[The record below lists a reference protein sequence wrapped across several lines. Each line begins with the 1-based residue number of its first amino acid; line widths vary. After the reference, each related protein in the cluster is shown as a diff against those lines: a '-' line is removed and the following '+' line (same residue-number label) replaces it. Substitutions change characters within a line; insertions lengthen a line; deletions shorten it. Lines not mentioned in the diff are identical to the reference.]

1 MEKLSKKGITP
12 AIGIF
17 TAVAVVAV
25 IFVIVGIMLTF
36 GADITDSIGES
47 TVPDT
52 GLGCNT
58 TTTLRTSCPLAY
70 NISVQ
75 SLEGQEELGSW
86 QDNWAMIIAVVVI
99 ISLLG
104 LALGAV
110 LMYVRT

>member
-1 MEKLSKKGITP
+1 MQLLKKKGITP

-25 IFVIVGIMLTF
+25 LFVIVGIMLTF
-36 GADITDSIGES
+36 GADITQSIHDEQTANS
-47 TVPDT
+47 YA
-52 GLGCNT
+52 
-58 TTTLRTSCPLAY
+58 S
-70 NISVQ
+70 NISQ
-75 SLEGQEELGSW
+75 ASLEGQEELGSW

-110 LMYVRT
+110 LMYVRTK